1 MKGDENVNMA
11 NSDTMKITEVIDKE
25 ILPIVSNT
33 LSKSLT
39 KYKALMSK
47 FMNTR
52 STSLYD
58 TFPATR
64 CTYGQQDADELY
76 AVFGKSEKELQ
87 DIINKTY
94 YAQIPNFNPRTAKN
108 PVTIL
113 CICIIKYFFNKND
126 KTNLDLAIIYMSFTG
141 GFYPSI
147 HYGSYPTA
155 VPADYRFVCDYVVNN
170 ELTNKFDL
178 KRTGSVVGT
187 IQSIGKTWIDAYSDK
202 FKGKTDDEEYVYVIQ
217 QLHMRIKSFIQNT
230 AEIYYKCYNNKD
242 YLTYDSDDMSQ
253 DNFRLTENDSTKI
266 EAVTNRAMTWITTH
280 DVDYRLCKMCSDSNI
295 KTEEVKSIIE
305 SIVKNTDNIDTVR
318 ELVSLITA
326 NYFKASSNKDVR
338 DIEFISYSIKAKPN
352 TKDKDMLR
360 QNEIIDKFLCEN
372 SIAYNRRKSRVATK
386 NSYNRAIL
394 SYFVLIINQSNK

>member
-1 MKGDENVNMA
+1 MA

-25 ILPIVSNT
+25 IYPIVTNT

-39 KYKALMSK
+39 KYKSLMSK
-47 FMNTR
+47 FMNSR

-58 TFPATR
+58 IFPATR

-76 AVFGKSEKELQ
+76 SVFGKTEKELQ
-87 DIINKTY
+87 EIINKTY
-94 YAQIPNFNPRTAKN
+94 YSQIPNFNPRTAKN
-108 PVTIL
+108 PVTVL
-113 CICIIKYFFNKND
+113 SICIIKYFLNKND
-126 KTNLDLAIIYMSFTG
+126 KTNLDVAIIYMSFTG

-155 VPADYRFVCDYVVNN
+155 VPADYRFVCDYVINN
-170 ELTNKFDL
+170 ELSNKFDL
-178 KRTGSVVGT
+178 KKTGSVLGT
-187 IQSIGKTWIDAYSDK
+187 IQSIGKTWVEAYRDRL
-202 FKGKTDDEEYVYVIQ
+202 KGKTDDEEYVYVIQ

-230 AEIYYKCYNNKD
+230 AEIYYKCYKNRD
-242 YLTYDSDDMSQ
+242 YLTYDSDDMSE
-253 DNFRLTENDSTKI
+253 DNFRLTENDSTKV

-305 SIVKNTDNIDTVR
+305 SIVKNTDNIDTVK
-318 ELVSLITA
+318 ELISLITV
-326 NYFKASSNKDVR
+326 NYFKSSKNKDVR

-352 TKDKDMLR
+352 TKDKDVLR
-360 QNEIIDKFLCEN
+360 QNEIVDTFLCEN
-372 SIAYNRRKSRVATK
+372 SIAYNRRKSRIATK

-394 SYFVLIINQSNK
+394 TYFVLIINQSNK